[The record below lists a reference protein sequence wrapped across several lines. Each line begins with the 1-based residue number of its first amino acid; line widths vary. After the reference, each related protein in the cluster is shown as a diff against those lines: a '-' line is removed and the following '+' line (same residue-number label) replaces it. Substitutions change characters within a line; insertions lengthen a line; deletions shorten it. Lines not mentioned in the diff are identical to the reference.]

1 MICDCHSTA
10 YVQGGSRIC
19 GRGAQLRLAP
29 EPSQMADA
37 PCIAAFKG
45 HLDFMISMGLFQQN
59 NSVLFYLIR
68 RHLSGN
74 GDTGM
79 IEFSFAVLI
88 VAVRLLKSG

>member
-1 MICDCHSTA
+1 
-10 YVQGGSRIC
+10 
-19 GRGAQLRLAP
+19 
-29 EPSQMADA
+29 
-37 PCIAAFKG
+37 
-45 HLDFMISMGLFQQN
+45 MGLFQQN

-79 IEFSFAVLI
+79 IEFSFALLI